1 MVLGLSVDGFKFDA
15 INISFHEIVVKGSLH
30 ASVEA
35 MEKMFLM
42 VKEHGIRSQI
52 TTVKMEEAENLPER
66 AEKRRYKGNMIVM
79 I

>member
-42 VKEHGIRSQI
+42 AYLNRHSMNTK
-52 TTVKMEEAENLPER
+52 
-66 AEKRRYKGNMIVM
+66 
-79 I
+79 